1 LHITDSG
8 EPKLTLQQ
16 LREAIEEARRRKAE
30 EEAKSRPLS
39 VVAPSVSST
48 LDRFQPNDP
57 SVLLAQLPIH
67 EGNSWCDLSITCSD
81 QLRLRAPFFFYEAR
95 FDRLSKSQ
103 ADQLEHWQTTVHKNC
118 ERQRSALQRQ
128 LEKCHS
134 FNTLLGHMRPK
145 CWQTGLLDMSQQYA
159 YRYKEARIVLVTYN
173 WRTTIARLTRA
184 AVSFYEASTITV
196 QAYCSVELRMMK
208 QFLGHN
214 HHDRNSSRQPL
225 IRYEIPFNLLD
236 LEGMS
241 ALKPVPEACRDFI
254 RCKWAYYKGRQIT
267 AWKWT
272 LDSFCLITYTLPF
285 FPSSSKGLSPM
296 DYLKKFCIL
305 ADTRIPY
312 YQRIFTKHKDGR
324 THLIPSDKLLEPLK
338 ALMSGAFYQDQVDEL
353 VRILDLTDEAQ
364 ALDEHEFCCV
374 CGLAERLYYTK
385 NLRIFGEEGL
395 AMQQGI
401 LESADFHM
409 FVKKM
414 DGVKITRT
422 LSRFLQRLGLYK

>member
-1 LHITDSG
+1 MANESFPWSLVTAKESGGEEVIDFVMKTDERTKVLERFGQPTVREEDMTDDDVTPKDEDTELCYPLKFLHISESG

-16 LREAIEEARRRKAE
+16 LREAVAEARRLKAL
-30 EEAKSRPLS
+30 EEANARPLS
-39 VVAPSVSST
+39 VVAPTISST

-57 SVLLAQLPIH
+57 TLLLAQLPIH

-103 ADQLEHWQTTVHKNC
+103 ADQLEHWQTVVHKNC

-159 YRYKEARIVLVTYN
+159 YRYKD
-173 WRTTIARLTRA
+173 
-184 AVSFYEASTITV
+184 
-196 QAYCSVELRMMK
+196 MMR
-208 QFLGHN
+208 QLLGHN

-236 LEGMS
+236 LEG
-241 ALKPVPEACRDFI
+241 
-254 RCKWAYYKGRQIT
+254 
-267 AWKWT
+267 
-272 LDSFCLITYTLPF
+272 
-285 FPSSSKGLSPM
+285 LSPM

-305 ADTRIPY
+305 ADTRLPY
-312 YQRIFTKHKDGR
+312 YQRIFTKYKDGR

-414 DGVKITRT
+414 DGVKITRN